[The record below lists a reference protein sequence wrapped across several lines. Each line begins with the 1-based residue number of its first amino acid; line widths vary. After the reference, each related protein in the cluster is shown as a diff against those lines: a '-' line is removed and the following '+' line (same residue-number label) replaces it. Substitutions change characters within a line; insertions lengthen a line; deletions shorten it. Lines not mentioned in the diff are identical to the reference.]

1 MLIDA
6 ARLDPAGVAELARSV
21 SGVSDVHRVRSR
33 GMRQAVELDLHL
45 EVAPEMSVVDAH
57 RLAQQIEREVKV
69 KFPEVSDVI
78 IHVEPSS
85 TT

>member
-1 MLIDA
+1 MPRDWTRRA
-6 ARLDPAGVAELARSV
+6 SRS
-21 SGVSDVHRVRSR
+21 
-33 GMRQAVELDLHL
+33 RQAVELDLHL